1 MPKSVVCQHY
11 HLQYPTKGFVSQLFS
26 QCCSCWGSHGRCFLE
41 LYFTG
46 YMVHPWILYIE
57 MCISSFDFN
66 IFLEDFYGNLSFSFS
81 LWRSN
86 FNYCS
91 ASPFPGDASLYGPG
105 DIWVILRHDLCA
117 LLLVNNWNLDMFIR
131 VNIVVC
137 SAPIAYVV
145 LPPICGSINK
155 CIISDWLGW

>member
-11 HLQYPTKGFVSQLFS
+11 HWQYPTKGFVSQLFS

-46 YMVHPWILYIE
+46 YMVHHEFYTLKRVSLHLTLI
-57 MCISSFDFN
+57 FFK
-66 IFLEDFYGNLSFSFS
+66 IFLWKLSFSFS
-81 LWRSN
+81 LWSSH

-91 ASPFPGDASLYGPG
+91 ASPFPGDASLYGPVE
-105 DIWVILRHDLCA
+105 IWVILRNDLCA

-155 CIISDWLGW
+155 YIISDLLGW